1 MATRKGGAAAVKAPR
16 ASGKTDRDG
25 SGLAGRM
32 AAFVTEYTKDFNGK
46 QAAIRAGYSAKG
58 AEVTASKLLRHP
70 KVAAALAPKQQQQVA
85 ERAEAINRMELS
97 VERTRLEVARLA
109 YFDPRKL
116 YDDDGNLKK
125 ITELDDDSA
134 AAIAGMDVLELR
146 GENGVIGVVK
156 KYKFADK
163 NSALDKA
170 AKIDGLYAKDNA
182 QSGDAAARMLAGLV
196 VRFVE
201 PGKA

>member
-1 MATRKGGAAAVKAPR
+1 M
-16 ASGKTDRDG
+16 
-25 SGLAGRM
+25 AGRM

-70 KVAAALAPKQQQQVA
+70 KVAAALAPKQREQVA
-85 ERAEAINRMELS
+85 ESAEAINRMELS

-116 YDDDGNLKK
+116 YDENGNLKK
-125 ITELDDDSA
+125 ITDLDDDA
-134 AAIAGMDVLELR
+134 AAVIAGMEVQEIR
-146 GENGVIGVVK
+146 GEDGITSVIK

-182 QSGDAAARMLAGLV
+182 QAGDAAAKLLAGLA

-201 PGKA
+201 PGQP